1 MEFNSIIYNDCSD
14 FEIAKDYVL
23 FHLKNN
29 DEIFIKNFMQILKQ
43 LNLRYSTKNGNLI
56 FKDGTSAKFPIEL
69 SLKNSLG
76 ELQRA
81 EIIKKLNHHKFSYEV
96 RIDGQYEHKRLLFF
110 IYKVDIDSI
119 VFTFGFTKINN
130 NNNSDQT
137 DNTAIKTDSIYSIV
151 HSSYNERLKWIGDDN
166 NEYKF

>member
-81 EIIKKLNHHKFSYEV
+81 EIIKKLNHH
-96 RIDGQYEHKRLLFF
+96 IFF